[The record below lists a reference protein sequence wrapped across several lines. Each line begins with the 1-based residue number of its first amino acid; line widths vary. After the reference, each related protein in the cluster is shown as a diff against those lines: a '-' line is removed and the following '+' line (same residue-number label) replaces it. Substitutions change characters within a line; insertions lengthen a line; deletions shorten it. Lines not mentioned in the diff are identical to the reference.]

1 MSKRR
6 IEFDSNLTAVCRRRG
21 DGFRVAILRGNGSK
35 TIEETFWCS
44 PGDLR
49 TRLET
54 AQCGRILAI
63 LPSSASLVRT
73 IHTPPGNPAQV
84 EAAIR
89 LEAEARMLGA
99 TPAHRSGISVLG
111 RDSSHP
117 TGLVVA
123 WPEAIDVDF
132 PALDPATE
140 VRWVPEIACLAFLAG
155 DGLDSLSAIVDADNA
170 AIAAVIPTEHGPSFR
185 AARNRERDT
194 DGIESKLRPLVV
206 ESLLSEGVPPT
217 RIESATE
224 SMFEGIQ
231 SRTIDESLVISPGA
245 DDLLRK
251 TVKNASIAM
260 DGSAPADDRII
271 LAAVGVADGP
281 LKTLAEMREFE
292 VHERPSFVRGV
303 ANRLSEGRVAV
314 AVGMV
319 ALILVLLVPLAGAG
333 LRLMVMRAK
342 VADLQI
348 LEAHV
353 EKVDNLQKVYR
364 ELDRQAWSMTK
375 LLGDVANLMPE
386 SIELESIT
394 IQHGE
399 PLVIGGY
406 AKASRDQSGAD
417 AVFDFNKRLRESGLL
432 ANSGPESSI
441 EEPDGRGYTEF
452 KITAEIDDALRLVRY
467 TSDEDYAITS
477 YSERRYGP
485 VDSDGYL
492 LEGDAAQAAMDAR
505 IEAGLAGIGS
515 IPSKRPVTG
524 SSGRS
529 SAVADD
535 QAPETDVA
543 GDVQTEE
550 PSASRTTRGSNGSTR
565 PSSRGAGSS
574 SRSNPSSRSAAR
586 NFVTE
591 VPDPISPEEIA
602 TLSNAEAKDRLSK
615 VASAKLMPGLDD
627 ETKARLRA
635 EFTLIMARVRET
647 SK

>member
-21 DGFRVAILRGNGSK
+21 DAFRVAIFRGNGTQS
-35 TIEETFWCS
+35 IEETYWCS
-44 PGDLR
+44 PSDLR
-49 TRLET
+49 QRLET

-73 IHTPPGNPAQV
+73 IHTPKGNPNQV

-89 LEAEARMLGA
+89 LEAEARMLGS
-99 TPAHRSGISVLG
+99 TPSHRSGIAVLG

-123 WPEAIDVDF
+123 WPESIGMDF
-132 PALDPATE
+132 PVLDPATE

-155 DGLDSLSAIVDADNA
+155 EQADSLSAIIDSDNS
-170 AIAAVIPTEHGPSFR
+170 AIAAVIPTDHGPSFR
-185 AARNRERDT
+185 AARSRQREG
-194 DGIESKLRPLVV
+194 DGIESRLRPLVV
-206 ESLLSEGVPPT
+206 ESLLSEGVPPA
-217 RIESATE
+217 RIESE
-224 SMFEGIQ
+224 IKSMLEGIE
-231 SRTIDESLVISPGA
+231 SRLIDDSLIISPGA

-251 TVKNASIAM
+251 TVVNASIAL
-260 DGSAPADDRII
+260 DGSSPADDRII
-271 LAAVGVADGP
+271 LAAMGVSSGS
-281 LKTLAEMREFE
+281 LSTLAEMREYE
-292 VHERPSFVRGV
+292 VHERPGFVRGL

-314 AVGMV
+314 AVGMM
-319 ALILVLLVPLAGAG
+319 ALILILLVPLAGAG
-333 LRLMVMRAK
+333 LRLLVLRAK
-342 VADLQI
+342 VSDLQV
-348 LEAHV
+348 LQAHV
-353 EKVDNLQKVYR
+353 DKVDNLQKVYR

-375 LLGDVANLMPE
+375 LLGDVSNLMPE
-386 SIELESIT
+386 SIELESIS

-406 AKASRDQSGAD
+406 AKSSRDRSGAD
-417 AVFDFNKRLRESGLL
+417 AVFEFNKRLRESGLL

-467 TSDEDYAITS
+467 TTDEDYAITS

-485 VDSDGYL
+485 VDADGFL
-492 LEGDAAQAAMDAR
+492 LEGDAATAAMDAR
-505 IEAGLAGIGS
+505 IEAGLAGIS
-515 IPSKRPVTG
+515 STPEPRPVTG

-529 SAVADD
+529 TAVAVDGD
-535 QAPETDVA
+535 PEIDPEEESEAESSSSQTAP
-543 GDVQTEE
+543 
-550 PSASRTTRGSNGSTR
+550 GSSGSTR
-565 PSSRGAGSS
+565 PSSRGSATS

-615 VASAKLMPGLDD
+615 VASAKLMPGLDE
-627 ETKARLRA
+627 ETKSRLRE

-647 SK
+647 AK

>member
-21 DGFRVAILRGNGSK
+21 DRFRVAIFRGNGSK
-35 TIEETFWCS
+35 TIEEIFWCDPEALES
-44 PGDLR
+44 
-49 TRLET
+49 RLET
-54 AQCGRILAI
+54 AKCGSVRAV

-73 IHTPPGNPAQV
+73 IHTPPGNSAQV

-99 TPAHRSGISVLG
+99 TPSHRSGIAVLG
-111 RDSSHP
+111 RESTHP

-123 WPEAIDVDF
+123 WPEAIGVDF
-132 PALDPATE
+132 PSLDPSFE

-155 DGLDSLSAIVDADNA
+155 DEPDSLCAILDSDHT

-185 AARNRERDT
+185 AARSRERED
-194 DGIESKLRPLVV
+194 DGIEARLHPLVV
-206 ESLLSEGVPPT
+206 ESLLGEGASPASIDSAMKT
-217 RIESATE
+217 MFQGIE
-224 SMFEGIQ
+224 
-231 SRTIDESLVISPGA
+231 SRTIDQSLVVSPSA
-245 DDLLRK
+245 DDLLRG
-251 TVKNASIAM
+251 TVKNASVAM
-260 DGSAPADDRII
+260 DGPSPADDRIL
-271 LAAVGVADGP
+271 LAALGVAEGP
-281 LKTLAEMREFE
+281 LSTLAEMREDE
-292 VHERPSFVRGV
+292 VHERPGLVRGL
-303 ANRLSEGRVAV
+303 ANRLSEGRTAV
-314 AVGMV
+314 AVGMT
-319 ALILVLLVPLAGAG
+319 ALILILLVPLAGSG

-342 VADLQI
+342 VADLQV
-348 LEAHV
+348 LRTHV

-386 SIELESIT
+386 TIELESIT

-406 AKASRDQSGAD
+406 AKASRDETGAD
-417 AVFDFNKRLRESGLL
+417 AVFEFNKRLRESGLL

-452 KITAEIDDALRLVRY
+452 KITAEVDDALRLVRY
-467 TSDEDYAITS
+467 AADEDYAITS

-485 VDSDGYL
+485 VDADGYL
-492 LEGDAAQAAMDAR
+492 LEGDAAKEAMQAR

-515 IPSKRPVTG
+515 SPATRPVTG

-529 SAVADD
+529 MASEVASDD
-535 QAPETDVA
+535 EAASEGDPEA
-543 GDVQTEE
+543 EAE
-550 PSASRTTRGSNGSTR
+550 SASRSARGSSSSTR
-565 PSSRGAGSS
+565 PSSRSGTAS
-574 SRSNPSSRSAAR
+574 SRSNPSNRSAAR

-591 VPDPISPEEIA
+591 VPDPISPEEVA

-627 ETKARLRA
+627 ETKARLRE

>member
-6 IEFDSNLTAVCRRRG
+6 IEFEPNLTAVCRRRG
-21 DGFRVAILRGNGSK
+21 DGFRVIIFRGNGSK
-35 TIEETFWCS
+35 SIEDTFWCS

-49 TRLET
+49 SRLET

-89 LEAEARMLGA
+89 LEAESRMLGA
-99 TPAHRSGISVLG
+99 TPAHRSGIAVLG
-111 RDSSHP
+111 RESAHP

-123 WPEAIDVDF
+123 WPEAIHVDF
-132 PALDPATE
+132 PVLDSGME

-155 DGLDSLSAIVDADNA
+155 EESDSLCAILDADDTA
-170 AIAAVIPTEHGPSFR
+170 MAAVIPTEHGPSFR
-185 AARNRERDT
+185 AARSREQD
-194 DGIESKLRPLVV
+194 DEGIESRLRPLVV
-206 ESLLSEGVPPT
+206 ESLLSEGIPTT
-217 RIESATE
+217 RIESTIKL
-224 SMFEGIQ
+224 MFEGIE
-231 SRTIDESLVISPGA
+231 SRTIDNSLVIAPGA
-245 DDLLRK
+245 DDLLHK
-251 TVKNASIAM
+251 IVTNASVAIN
-260 DGSAPADDRII
+260 GSAPADDRII
-271 LAAVGVADGP
+271 LAALGVAGGP
-281 LKTLAEMREFE
+281 LSMLAGMREVE
-292 VHERPSFVRGV
+292 IHERPGFVRGL
-303 ANRLSEGRVAV
+303 ANRLSEGRTAV
-314 AVGMV
+314 SVGMA
-319 ALILVLLVPLAGAG
+319 ALILILLVPLAGAG
-333 LRLMVMRAK
+333 LRLVIMRAK
-342 VADLQI
+342 VADLQV
-348 LEAHV
+348 LQTHV

-417 AVFDFNKRLRESGLL
+417 AVFEFNKRLRESGLL

-452 KITAEIDDALRLVRY
+452 KITAEIDDALRVVRY
-467 TSDEDYAITS
+467 AAGEDYAITS

-485 VDSDGYL
+485 VDEDGYL
-492 LEGDAAQAAMDAR
+492 LEGDAAQAALDAR
-505 IEAGLAGIGS
+505 VEAGLTGIAS
-515 IPSKRPVTG
+515 TPTARPVTG
-524 SSGRS
+524 NSGRS
-529 SAVADD
+529 SAVATERTSEAE
-535 QAPETDVA
+535 APSESGTA
-543 GDVQTEE
+543 
-550 PSASRTTRGSNGSTR
+550 RGSNRSTR
-565 PSSRGAGSS
+565 PSSRGDAPP

-591 VPDPISPEEIA
+591 VPAPISPEEIA

-635 EFTLIMARVRET
+635 EFKLIMAQVRET
-647 SK
+647 AK